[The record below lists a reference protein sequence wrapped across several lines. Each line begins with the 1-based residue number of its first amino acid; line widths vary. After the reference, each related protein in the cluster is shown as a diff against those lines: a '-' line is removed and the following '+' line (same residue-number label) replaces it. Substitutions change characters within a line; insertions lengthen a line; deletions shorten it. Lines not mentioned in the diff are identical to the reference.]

1 MLRRNKENFSDGN
14 FIEAYF
20 ATIFTS
26 THYQLMWVYVSDDN
40 VAVIKAYMAGC
51 TSTCLKKA
59 GHQTKIFISFNLIIQ
74 AVLVTEVQ
82 D

>member
-1 MLRRNKENFSDGN
+1 
-14 FIEAYF
+14 
-20 ATIFTS
+20 
-26 THYQLMWVYVSDDN
+26 
-40 VAVIKAYMAGC
+40 MAGC
-51 TSTCLKKA
+51 TCACLKKA